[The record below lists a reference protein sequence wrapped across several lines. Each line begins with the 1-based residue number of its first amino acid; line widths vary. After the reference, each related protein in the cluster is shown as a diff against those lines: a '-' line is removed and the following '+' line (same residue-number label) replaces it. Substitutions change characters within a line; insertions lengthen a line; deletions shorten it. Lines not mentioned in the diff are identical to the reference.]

1 MTIFQN
7 VIIFFLAIAT
17 FSELQPH
24 NLVMLFYISRCD
36 FISLS
41 YNFGSRNLL
50 IYTLYI
56 PQSEFKSR
64 NVALFFL
71 LYRFFPPELL
81 LYLTIWRYI
90 SQFCF
95 ISCSVHLF
103 FIKKKITICSFMSPM
118 VTSYPKIHHCD
129 YFSLSRLYILQMRRY
144 LTVWLYF
151 IVLNFIAKLPIL
163 NLTVTIIVW
172 NTKVSLF
179 SNL

>member
-7 VIIFFLAIAT
+7 VIFFFLAIAT

-103 FIKKKITICSFMSPM
+103 FIKKKIHNLLIYVSHGDFISQNTSLWLFLTI
-118 VTSYPKIHHCD
+118 T
-129 YFSLSRLYILQMRRY
+129 
-144 LTVWLYF
+144 TLYF
-151 IVLNFIAKLPIL
+151 ANATISYSVTVFHCFKLYRKI
-163 NLTVTIIVW
+163 TYF
-172 NTKVSLF
+172 KSD
-179 SNL
+179 SNNYSVKY

>member
-7 VIIFFLAIAT
+7 VIIFFPAIAT

-24 NLVMLFYISRCD
+24 NLVRLFYISRCD

-71 LYRFFPPELL
+71 LYRFFPLELL

-103 FIKKKITICSFMSPM
+103 FIKKKNSQFAHLCLPWWLHIPKYIIVTISHYHDFIFC
-118 VTSYPKIHHCD
+118 KCD
-129 YFSLSRLYILQMRRY
+129 DILQCDC
-144 LTVWLYF
+144 
-151 IVLNFIAKLPIL
+151 I
-163 NLTVTIIVW
+163 
-172 NTKVSLF
+172 SLF
-179 SNL
+179 